1 MWLTDMTSAAAESC
15 LDLHEETQHSII
27 AAVVA
32 MQDFKTCYALATILL
47 GFLISP
53 HGTNADPG
61 F

>member
-1 MWLTDMTSAAAESC
+1 MTSAAAESC

-32 MQDFKTCYALATILL
+32 IQDFKTCYALATILL

-53 HGTNADPG
+53 HGTNAVPG
-61 F
+61 P